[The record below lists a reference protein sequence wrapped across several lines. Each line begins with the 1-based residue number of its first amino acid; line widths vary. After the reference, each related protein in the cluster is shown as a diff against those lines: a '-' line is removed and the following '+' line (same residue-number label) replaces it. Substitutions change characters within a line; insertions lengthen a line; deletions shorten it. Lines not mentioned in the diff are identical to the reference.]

1 MPSRR
6 PRPTVVTSILPVLL
20 LAGGWIAALADDA
33 PAGTPPLVY
42 TAEVDAI
49 IQPIT
54 AEFMVDAIDQADAH
68 HAALIVFTLRTPGG
82 LLDATRTIVN
92 RMLSSRTPVAVF
104 VGPAGARAA
113 SAGFIITMASDL
125 AVMARGSHIGAAH
138 PVSVGGLG
146 GGSSDKPDE
155 TMAKKAAEDV
165 SAWVRSLADARGR
178 NVTLAAAA
186 VTESRAFTEREALEA
201 KPPLVDLEA
210 SDVPDLLARVDG
222 RTVTRFD
229 GSTTTLHTAH
239 ARTERLEMS
248 RRQQF
253 LSALAH
259 PQVAYLLF
267 MLGTLGLT
275 IELWN
280 PGAIFPGV
288 AGGVCLL
295 LAFFAFQVLPVNT
308 TGLLLILFGVGL
320 LVVEIKVPS
329 YGVLGVG
336 GATSVIVGSLM
347 LWSRMPG
354 TAPGLDLIVPVALA
368 VIAVMLFLGRLAV
381 ASQRRR
387 ATTGG
392 SGMLGLEGRALD
404 ALEPGRQ
411 GQISVRGEI
420 WTATSS
426 RTVPRGGAV
435 RVVAVHGLALD
446 VEPASPTAEGATS

>member
-6 PRPTVVTSILPVLL
+6 PRPTAIALLFWILL
-20 LAGGWIAALADDA
+20 LAGGLLRAAA
-33 PAGTPPLVY
+33 AGGPSTAPLVY

-54 AEFMVDAIDQADAH
+54 AGFMVDAIDQADAK
-68 HAALIVFTLRTPGG
+68 HATLIVFTLRTPGG
-82 LLDATRTIVN
+82 LLDATRAIVN
-92 RMLSSRTPVAVF
+92 RMLSATTPVVVF

-146 GGSSDKPDE
+146 GGSSEKPDE
-155 TMAKKAAEDV
+155 TMAKKSAEDV

-178 NVTLAAAA
+178 NVKLAAEA

-201 KPPLVDLEA
+201 TPPLVDLEA
-210 SDVPDLLARVDG
+210 SDVSDLLAKVDG
-222 RTVTRFD
+222 RTITRFD
-229 GSTTTLHTAH
+229 GRTLTLHTAH
-239 ARTERLEMS
+239 ARIEHLEMS
-248 RRQQF
+248 RREQF

-280 PGAIFPGV
+280 PGAILPGV

-308 TGLLLILFGVGL
+308 AGLLLMLFGIGL

-329 YGVLGVG
+329 YGVLGLG
-336 GATSVIVGSLM
+336 GATSLIVGSMM
-347 LWSRMPG
+347 LWNRMPG

-368 VIAVMLFLGRLAV
+368 VAAVLLFLGRLAV

-420 WTATSS
+420 WTATST
-426 RTVPRGGAV
+426 RAVARGGAV
-435 RVVAVHGLALD
+435 TVIAVHGLALD
-446 VEPASPTAEGATS
+446 VEPVAASAEGATS